1 MKPIIIGKPEFAGK
15 IAKTIS
21 DSYFIEIDER
31 IFPDG
36 EVCPRLLL
44 TDEKKIKNQHAI
56 VTLQLHSDQSK
67 NQYLISLLLSIYNIK
82 RFKPKKLSCIMPYH
96 LYARQDRE
104 TRKGEPV
111 SSRYMG
117 SMLESAG
124 IDAFMTLSSHI
135 YGKAEIQSFFSK
147 AKAEDISAIPHLAR
161 SISKY
166 IEYPHEVICFS
177 PDEGALRLAKEAAEA
192 INSPHFGAI
201 KKKRD
206 SNSGEIVQTLVG
218 IDIDLKNRTVLIID
232 DMVSSGGT
240 MIGASNIL
248 KKKGVKEVIF
258 AYIHAVH
265 TDKSFLNIKK
275 ANPSII
281 LTTDTIKTNFE
292 DLTTQSIIPL
302 ISNWIK
308 KNS

>member
-1 MKPIIIGKPEFAGK
+1 MKPVIIGKPDFAGK

-44 TDEKKIKNQHAI
+44 TDEEKIKNQHAI
-56 VTLQLHSDQSK
+56 VILQLNSDQPK
-67 NQYLISLLLSIYNIK
+67 NQYLISLLLTIYNIK
-82 RFKPKKLSCIMPYH
+82 RFKPRKLSCIMPYH

-104 TRKGEPV
+104 TRNGEPV

-117 SMLESAG
+117 FMLEAAG

-147 AKAEDISAIPHLAR
+147 AKAEDITAIPHLAR

-166 IEYPHEVICFS
+166 IESPHEVICFS

-192 INSPHFGAI
+192 ISSPYFGAI

-206 SNSGEIVQTLVG
+206 PNSGEIVQTLVG

-240 MIGASNIL
+240 MVGASNIL

-265 TDKSFLNIKK
+265 TDESFLNIKK

-281 LTTDTIKTNFE
+281 LATDTIKTNFE
-292 DLTTQSIIPL
+292 DLATQSIIPL
-302 ISNWIK
+302 ISSWIK

>member
-1 MKPIIIGKPEFAGK
+1 MKPVIIGKPDFAGK

-21 DSYFIEIDER
+21 NSYFIEIKEK

-56 VTLQLHSDQSK
+56 VTLQLSSDQPK
-67 NQYLISLLLSIYNIK
+67 NQYLVSLLLTIYNIK
-82 RFKPKKLSCIMPYH
+82 RFKPRKLSCIMPYH

-104 TRKGEPV
+104 TRNGEPV
-111 SSRYMG
+111 SIRYMG
-117 SMLESAG
+117 FMLEAAG

-147 AKAEDISAIPHLAR
+147 AKAEDITAIPHLAR

-166 IEYPHEVICFS
+166 IESPHEVICFS

-192 INSPHFGAI
+192 INSPFFGAI
-201 KKKRD
+201 RKKRD
-206 SNSGEIVQTLVG
+206 PNTGDIVQTLVG
-218 IDIDLKNRTVLIID
+218 IDVDLKNRTVLIID

-240 MIGASNIL
+240 IIGASNIL
-248 KKKGVKEVIF
+248 KKKGVKDVIF
-258 AYIHAVH
+258 AYVH
-265 TDKSFLNIKK
+265 TVHSEDSFLKIKK

-281 LTTDTIKTNFE
+281 LSTDTLKTNFE
-292 DLTTQSIIPL
+292 GLSTESVVPL

>member
-1 MKPIIIGKPEFAGK
+1 MKPVIIGKPDFAGK

-21 DSYFIEIDER
+21 NSYFIEIKEK

-56 VTLQLHSDQSK
+56 VTLQLSSDQPK
-67 NQYLISLLLSIYNIK
+67 NQYLVSLLLTIYNIK
-82 RFKPKKLSCIMPYH
+82 RFKPRKLSCIMPYH

-104 TRKGEPV
+104 TRNGEPV
-111 SSRYMG
+111 SIRYMG
-117 SMLESAG
+117 FMLEAAG

-147 AKAEDISAIPHLAR
+147 AKAEDVNAIPHLAR

-166 IEYPHEVICFS
+166 IESPHEVICFS

-192 INSPHFGAI
+192 INSPFFGAI
-201 KKKRD
+201 RKKRD
-206 SNSGEIVQTLVG
+206 PNTGDIVQTLVG
-218 IDIDLKNRTVLIID
+218 IDVDLKNRTVLIID

-240 MIGASNIL
+240 IIGASNIL
-248 KKKGVKEVIF
+248 KKKGVKDVIF
-258 AYIHAVH
+258 AYVH
-265 TDKSFLNIKK
+265 TVHSEDSFLKIKK

-281 LTTDTIKTNFE
+281 LSTDTLKTNFE
-292 DLTTQSIIPL
+292 GLSTESVVPL